1 MTTYYE
7 KNREERL
14 KKAND
19 YYKNNKEKV
28 KEYQQDFRSTEE
40 SKEYQHEWRKKNIER
55 RILLGAQNRAKKKNI
70 ECSLVLEDIII
81 PDLCPILGIQL
92 KKDNKGHAQDSSP
105 SIDRIDSKKGY
116 IKNNIRIISFRAN
129 TIKNNATIEELE
141 LVLKDARNIIQL
153 PK

>member
-1 MTTYYE
+1 M
-7 KNREERL
+7 
-14 KKAND
+14 
-19 YYKNNKEKV
+19 
-28 KEYQQDFRSTEE
+28 
-40 SKEYQHEWRKKNIER
+40 
-55 RILLGAQNRAKKKNI
+55 LGAQNRAKKKNI